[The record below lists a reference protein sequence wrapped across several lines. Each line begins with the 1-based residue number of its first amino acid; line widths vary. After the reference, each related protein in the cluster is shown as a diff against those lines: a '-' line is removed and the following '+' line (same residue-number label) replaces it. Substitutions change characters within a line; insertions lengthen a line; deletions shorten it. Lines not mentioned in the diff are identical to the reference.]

1 MTIME
6 YFLLMVI
13 IIALVYQYNLEN
25 NLLDTQVILQASN
38 YELMAQEGIVEML
51 QGSLDNALAEVKR
64 LEDIIEELDGDVIIG
79 SDEEM

>member
-1 MTIME
+1 ME